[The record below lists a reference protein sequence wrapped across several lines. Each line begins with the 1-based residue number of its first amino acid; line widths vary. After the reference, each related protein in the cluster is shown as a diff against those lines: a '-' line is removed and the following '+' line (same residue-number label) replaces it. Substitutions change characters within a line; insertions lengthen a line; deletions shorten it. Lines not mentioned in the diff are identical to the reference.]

1 MKNSKENIISDLK
14 IKINEFK
21 SRIKNNKL
29 NCSEEDNNNIQINLS
44 TLKNFYKAQNVDNLD
59 NNQNSINQILNNKSN
74 LINNNIQY
82 REKGEKIRSN
92 SSSTNN
98 FMKNKNYLDFD
109 IDEIIKNNKN
119 SKKEK
124 IINQNTN
131 SKSIKSKTFVNF
143 DDLKINKNINNSKLT
158 NYIKNN
164 SNKKF
169 IELNLSSK
177 KSEHSSMPHTDRNNN
192 YTNKEKN
199 YYEENFSEPNIIINN
214 TNHNY
219 FQLQSKLS
227 DFMNEIKL
235 SNKNYKNS
243 LIKPKP
249 SIKNDKYK
257 YNLNFL
263 NDTSNNKENYFSNK
277 KSVNKYHRNN
287 FNLKDLLSEKSHN
300 NNDRRERFSSNNRK
314 IISLYKNSKLDF
326 HKNLGNN
333 NNNLMM
339 NLNNKT
345 LSNFNFNYSNKNNL
359 NLYDNNINSIY
370 KDILQLKYNI
380 QNLSNEDINNFPIS
394 VYKEIKELYNLL
406 YIKFFKNN

>member
-1 MKNSKENIISDLK
+1 
-14 IKINEFK
+14 
-21 SRIKNNKL
+21 
-29 NCSEEDNNNIQINLS
+29 
-44 TLKNFYKAQNVDNLD
+44 
-59 NNQNSINQILNNKSN
+59 
-74 LINNNIQY
+74 
-82 REKGEKIRSN
+82 
-92 SSSTNN
+92 
-98 FMKNKNYLDFD
+98 
-109 IDEIIKNNKN
+109 
-119 SKKEK
+119 
-124 IINQNTN
+124 
-131 SKSIKSKTFVNF
+131 
-143 DDLKINKNINNSKLT
+143 
-158 NYIKNN
+158 
-164 SNKKF
+164 
-169 IELNLSSK
+169 
-177 KSEHSSMPHTDRNNN
+177 MPHTDRNNN

-243 LIKPKP
+243 LTKPKP

-326 HKNLGNN
+326 HKNLGNS
-333 NNNLMM
+333 NNNLMI